1 MAEQTFRSP
10 GFFEQEV
17 DLSARSAS
25 SSGTPGGIAGTAE
38 KGPAFVPVTVGSF
51 TDFESKFGP
60 LGIDRFGPYAVREFL
75 KSKNSLTYVRV
86 LGAGANETAAQRLET
101 QLGGISKNAGF
112 KLVGSVVDPP
122 PEGEDPNGKY
132 FGSVQFIAARH
143 LVKPGEAAGYPIFSD
158 NDSYDLSASDE
169 VNLIRA
175 VLFTTTG
182 SRFDIMHHD
191 EVYSSFKA
199 SNHSYGRIDSDRN
212 FRLVLSSSA
221 GTGFSNDEGHPGVK
235 IFTASLDPTSKSY
248 VGRVLN
254 TDPDRFQ
261 EEQHLLYLDFPIE
274 PEIAIVSGNIEG
286 GPGVGV
292 VAILSGSS
300 ALTNSG
306 YLTGTPFRDLFGRFD
321 SRFTTPKTPSF
332 ISQPY
337 GTTEHDLFDFETV
350 SDGEWGNSQ
359 FKISIANI
367 RKSSDPANPYG
378 TFDVQLRNFNDSD
391 LSPEIL
397 EYYPECNLNPSSEN
411 YIARKIGDKKVY
423 YNFDATDESER
434 RLVIS
439 GKYPNVSTRIR
450 IRMNDNVEMRNV
462 PADALPFGFRGIPVL
477 KTSESLTDTNRLL
490 GDRNNRT
497 LGNVASPRLAAYLA
511 NDNTGSLASR
521 YIESGSIVPPLPF
534 RFKCTR
540 GAVNESPSRTGQV
553 GRNERADARFYWGV
567 KFEKLPSD
575 LNVDNAV
582 LNANVSSEINP
593 LVKSYT
599 KFQGIEKLDVLVT
612 GSAKDYFNSNKFTLA
627 RVALYTTMSGG
638 HITGV
643 TDTARDHILE
653 AAYFRNAN
661 PDSSNYTIAETVGA
675 GMDAVTY
682 NRITM
687 ATLVHSTSAVF
698 NRFQE
703 FNKFT
708 TIFYGGFDGL
718 NLLDKDN
725 RYMTDRASSVEAGG
739 KAASSFTGGLGLAG
753 TNVGTMSGIGRKN
766 NIVSSYR
773 AAIDILTDPMTSN
786 INILS
791 IPGIRD
797 SLITDYAADKTKDFG
812 LAIYLMDIP
821 NYDTDGNRL
830 FDDSVS
836 KVDARESAEAFDSRV
851 IDNNYVASYFPDVFL
866 REPLNLRSVKVPSS
880 VPALGALAY
889 NDKVSYPWFAP
900 AGFNRGALESVTNV
914 DVRLNSSDR
923 DVLYD
928 ARINPIATF
937 PAGGFVIFGQ
947 KTLQMAKS
955 ALDRVNV
962 RRLLIEVKRIVAS
975 QANRLLFEQNNAA
988 TRSRFVGQIT
998 PLLTLVQAQAGI
1010 EQFKVVCDASNNTQ
1024 TDIDENRMNGK
1035 IIIVPTRAIEFI
1047 SIDFVITN
1055 SGVIFE

>member
-25 SSGTPGGIAGTAE
+25 ATGTPGGIAGTAE
-38 KGPAFVPVTVGSF
+38 RGPAFVPVTIGSLA
-51 TDFESKFGP
+51 DFESKFGS

-86 LGAGANETAAQRLET
+86 LGAGANETAGQRLET
-101 QLGGISKNAGF
+101 QLGGIAKNAGF
-112 KLVGSVVDPP
+112 KLTGQTIKLREANVAVKTVY
-122 PEGEDPNGKY
+122 N
-132 FGSVQFIAARH
+132 GSVQFIAARH
-143 LVKPGEAAGYPIFSD
+143 LVKPQESVGFPIFSD
-158 NDSYDLSASDE
+158 NESFDLSGLDE

-182 SRFDIMHHD
+182 SRFDIMD
-191 EVYSSFKA
+191 FDQTYSNFKTA
-199 SNHSYGRIDSDRN
+199 PHSYGRIDTDSN
-212 FRLVLSSSA
+212 FRLVLSSTA
-221 GTGFSNDEGHPGVK
+221 GTAFSNDEGLPGVK

-261 EEQHLLYLDFPIE
+261 EEQHLLYLDFPVE
-274 PEIAIVSGNIEG
+274 PEIAVVSGNIEG
-286 GPGVGV
+286 APGKGV
-292 VAILSGSS
+292 VAVLSGSAAFS
-300 ALTNSG
+300 SG
-306 YLTGTPFRDLFGRFD
+306 SYLTGTPFRDLFGRFD

-337 GTTEHDLFDFETV
+337 GTTEHDLFDFETI
-350 SDGEWGNSQ
+350 SDGEWGNTQ

-378 TFDVQLRNFNDSD
+378 SFDVQLRNFNDSD

-397 EYYPECNLNPSSEN
+397 EYYPDCNLNPSSEN
-411 YIARKIGDKKVY
+411 YVARKIGDKKVF

-434 RLVIS
+434 RLVVS

-450 IRMNDNVEMRNV
+450 IRMNDGVEMKNI

-477 KTSESLTDTNRLL
+477 KTSESLTDTNGLL
-490 GDRNNRT
+490 DDRNNRT
-497 LGNVASPRLAAYLA
+497 LGNSTPPRLTAYQV
-511 NDNTGSLASR
+511 NDATGSLSLKYVER
-521 YIESGSIVPPLPF
+521 SIVPPLPL

-540 GAVNESPSRTGQV
+540 GAVNSSPNWTGEV

-567 KFEKLPSD
+567 KFEKLPSE
-575 LNVDNAV
+575 LNVDNAA
-582 LNANVSSEINP
+582 LNANVSSELNP
-593 LVKSYT
+593 LVRAYT

-627 RVALYTTMSGG
+627 RVALLEELASG
-638 HITGV
+638 HITYVSG
-643 TDTARDHILE
+643 TARDHMLN
-653 AAYFRNAN
+653 AAYLRNAH
-661 PDSSNYTIAETVGA
+661 PDPSDYTVSDNGL
-675 GMDAVTY
+675 D
-682 NRITM
+682 RITM

-708 TIFYGGFDGL
+708 TVFYGGFDGV
-718 NLLDKDN
+718 NMLDKDS

-739 KAASSFTGGLGLAG
+739 KAGSSFVGGLGLLG
-753 TNVGTMSGIGRKN
+753 TNDGTMSGVGRKN
-766 NIVSSYR
+766 NVVSSYR
-773 AAIDILTDPMTSN
+773 AAADILTDPMMSN
-786 INILS
+786 INILA

-797 SLITDYAADKTKDFG
+797 SLITDYAAEKTKDFG

-821 NYDTDGNRL
+821 NYDVDSNRL
-830 FDDSVS
+830 FDDSS
-836 KVDARESAEAFDSRV
+836 ARVDARETAEVFDARV
-851 IDNNYVASYFPDVFL
+851 IDNSYVASYFPDVFL
-866 REPLNLRSVKVPSS
+866 REPVNQRSVKVPSS

-889 NDKVSYPWFAP
+889 SDKVSYPWFAP
-900 AGFNRGALESVTNV
+900 AGFNRGALESVANV
-914 DVRLNSSDR
+914 DVRLNSADR

-928 ARINPIATF
+928 SRINPIATF

-988 TRSRFVGQIT
+988 TRARFVGQVT

-1010 EQFKVVCDASNNTQ
+1010 EQFKVVCDTSNNTQ
-1024 TDIDENRMNGK
+1024 SDVDENRMNGK
-1035 IIIVPTRAIEFI
+1035 IVIVPTRAIEFI